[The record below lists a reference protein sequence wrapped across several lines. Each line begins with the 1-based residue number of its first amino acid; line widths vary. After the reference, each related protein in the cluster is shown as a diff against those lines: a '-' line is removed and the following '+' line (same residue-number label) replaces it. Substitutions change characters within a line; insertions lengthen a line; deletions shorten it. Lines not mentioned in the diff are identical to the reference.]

1 MIAEGTKAPDFTL
14 PDSEGNNVSL
24 ADYSGKKVLLVFY
37 PGDDTP
43 VCTTQLC
50 SYRDNFSQFT
60 NRGVNILGISTNSVE
75 SHKSFS
81 SRHELPFPILSDTEH
96 SVSKLYDAMSFLGM
110 SQRAYV
116 YIDEHGVVQLS
127 FSEMLPLF
135 YKTTQD
141 LLEQI
146 DAKQKNG

>member
-1 MIAEGTKAPDFTL
+1 MISEETKAPDFTL
-14 PDSEGNNVSL
+14 PDSEGNNISL
-24 ADYSGKKVLLVFY
+24 SDYAGKKVLLVFY

-43 VCTTQLC
+43 VCTSQLC
-50 SYRDNFSQFT
+50 SYRDNFSQFID
-60 NRGVNILGISTNSVE
+60 RGISVIGISTNSVD

-81 SRHELPFPILSDTEH
+81 SRHELPFPILSDSDH
-96 SVSKLYDAMSFLGM
+96 KVSESYDAMSFLGM

-116 YIDEHGVVQLS
+116 FINEEGIVKLS

-146 DAKQKNG
+146 DAKEKKG

>member
-1 MIAEGTKAPDFTL
+1 MISEGTKAPDFTL
-14 PDSEGNNVSL
+14 PDAEGKNVSL
-24 ADYSGKKVLLVFY
+24 SDYAGKKILLVFY

-60 NRGVNILGISTNSVE
+60 SRGVNIIGISTNSVE
-75 SHKSFS
+75 SHQSFS
-81 SRHELPFPILSDTEH
+81 SRNELPFPILSDTDH
-96 SVSKLYDAMSFLGM
+96 SVSKMYDAMSFLGM

-116 YIDEHGVVQLS
+116 YIDQEGIVQLS

-146 DAKQKNG
+146 DAKEKKG

>member
-24 ADYSGKKVLLVFY
+24 ADYTGKKVLLVFY

-60 NRGVNILGISTNSVE
+60 SRGVNILGISTNSVE

-96 SVSKLYDAMSFLGM
+96 SVSKLYEAMSFLGM

-116 YIDEHGVVQLS
+116 YIDESGVVQLS